1 MSNRKIRKLT
11 DMIEEG
17 KKDVEDLEKKLKV
30 AKEKSDDGKINKAE
44 FTKVRLQLSE
54 RIRGKRTM
62 IARWEKGRLN
72 EERRLREEK
81 EEAEEEKTKKS
92 ELKAE
97 RRRER
102 EKEKRRRL
110 RAREGSTGGEEEEKA
125 EGGEEEGE
133 GEEGGEEDE
142 EGPAGEGESEAD
154 DEGDAG
160 EKKKKKGFFSFFR

>member
-81 EEAEEEKTKKS
+81 EEEEEEKTKKS

-125 EGGEEEGE
+125 EGGEE
-133 GEEGGEEDE
+133 DE

>member
-11 DMIEEG
+11 DMIEDA
-17 KKDVEDLEKKLKV
+17 KKDVKDLEAKLKL
-30 AKEKSDDGKINKAE
+30 AKEKSDRGQINKAE

-72 EERRLREEK
+72 EERRLREKK
-81 EEAEEEKTKKS
+81 EEDQEDKDKKS
-92 ELKAE
+92 ELRAE
-97 RRRER
+97 RRREH

-110 RAREGSTGGEEEEKA
+110 RAKEGSTGGEGDD
-125 EGGEEEGE
+125 EGGE
-133 GEEGGEEDE
+133 GGDE
-142 EGPAGEGESEAD
+142 Q
-154 DEGDAG
+154 AG